1 MDMPE
6 RDIYT
11 VSRLNRET
19 RQLLEGNFPLLWLE
33 GEISNLATPGSGH
46 WYFTLKDEQAQVRAA
61 MFRNR
66 NSLLD
71 FMPEPGM
78 MVLVRARISLYE
90 ARGDFQLI
98 IEHMEEA
105 GDGALQRAF
114 EALKRRLDAEGL
126 FASRHKRPLPPWPAR
141 IGIVTSPTGAA
152 IRDIVSV
159 FRRRFPAIEL
169 TVYPTAV
176 QGEDAAYQIA
186 AAIET
191 ANRRNEVDALIVARG
206 GGSLEDL
213 WCFNTE
219 VVARAIF
226 ASHLPVVTGIGHEV
240 DVTIADLVADQR
252 AATPSAA
259 AELLS
264 PDASVLQRRIETLA
278 QRLLRRIDT
287 LLREHA
293 RHLDWLRE
301 RLRRQHPVYRLQQQF
316 QHLDELSMRL
326 SRACRHRLAER
337 QARLAA
343 LAGRLQRHHPGARIA
358 HAAGICRQLQQR
370 LNSAMHNRLRR
381 QEDRLAALSRELH
394 SLSPLATL
402 DRGYAIVRHDDR
414 VIDDAARLAPGDRV
428 VAQLAR
434 GSLACT
440 VDSVTPA
447 RRRNKR

>member
-1 MDMPE
+1 M
-6 RDIYT
+6 
-11 VSRLNRET
+11 
-19 RQLLEGNFPLLWLE
+19 
-33 GEISNLATPGSGH
+33 
-46 WYFTLKDEQAQVRAA
+46 
-61 MFRNR
+61 
-66 NSLLD
+66 
-71 FMPEPGM
+71 
-78 MVLVRARISLYE
+78 
-90 ARGDFQLI
+90 
-98 IEHMEEA
+98 
-105 GDGALQRAF
+105 
-114 EALKRRLDAEGL
+114 
-126 FASRHKRPLPPWPAR
+126 
-141 IGIVTSPTGAA
+141 
-152 IRDIVSV
+152 
-159 FRRRFPAIEL
+159 
-169 TVYPTAV
+169 
-176 QGEDAAYQIA
+176 
-186 AAIET
+186 
-191 ANRRNEVDALIVARG
+191 ARG

-394 SLSPLATL
+394 SLSPPGHAGPRLR
-402 DRGYAIVRHDDR
+402 DR
-414 VIDDAARLAPGDRV
+414 APR
-428 VAQLAR
+428 
-434 GSLACT
+434 
-440 VDSVTPA
+440 
-447 RRRNKR
+447 